1 MIEYQREAVMGT
13 VLGPILKY
21 CTFEMERNLALALLK
36 AWVPRRKA
44 FRLGNR
50 LVLFSV
56 FDVALMTGL
65 AVVGRSVD
73 FQENTVI
80 TEIGDM
86 VTQRVHEAKRE
97 ELRRRKVRARTKD
110 NHVYKNFIAAMV
122 YLCE

>member
-65 AVVGRSVD
+65 AAVGP
-73 FQENTVI
+73 
-80 TEIGDM
+80 
-86 VTQRVHEAKRE
+86 
-97 ELRRRKVRARTKD
+97 
-110 NHVYKNFIAAMV
+110 
-122 YLCE
+122 